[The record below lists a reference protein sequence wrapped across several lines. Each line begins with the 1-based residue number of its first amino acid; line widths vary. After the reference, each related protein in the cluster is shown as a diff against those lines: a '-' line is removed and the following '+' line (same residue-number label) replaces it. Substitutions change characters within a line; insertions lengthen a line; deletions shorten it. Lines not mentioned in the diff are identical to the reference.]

1 MVAGFHLQYTH
12 TWEWC
17 NSSIFFF
24 LQNYLAGVV
33 LNCIF
38 LLFQAPN
45 SLFMSH
51 EKVITYLSSWIPS
64 QGSICYNLL
73 MEYLQNSCSEKLYLS
88 NRCQWDWIWIKQKQ
102 RRDEALPVCKCR
114 ILIIYQQHR
123 GYSEK
128 RNGSGSKLIVAPLKH
143 IHTHTHSS
151 FEALAVSTIQHIR
164 ASGCVIHTHLKQ
176 CVLLISALLTRWL
189 RLDLKR
195 KKYSKKIERLRS
207 WMLVNSH
214 CALQSNSIRFNFTYI
229 LPNHINNVVYIL

>member
-17 NSSIFFF
+17 NSSIFFFF

-102 RRDEALPVCKCR
+102 RRDETLPVCKCR

-143 IHTHTHSS
+143 IHTHTQFIWGSCC
-151 FEALAVSTIQHIR
+151 QHNT
-164 ASGCVIHTHLKQ
+164 THQSLWMCYTYTFKTV
-176 CVLLISALLTRWL
+176 CTTYFCSA
-189 RLDLKR
+189 DKMAQVGF
-195 KKYSKKIERLRS
+195 KKEE
-207 WMLVNSH
+207 
-214 CALQSNSIRFNFTYI
+214 I
-229 LPNHINNVVYIL
+229 L